1 MKTEKEKAI
10 QNLMKIM
17 PDHTETAFTVK
28 QEGDDSGSQLCVYV
42 ERTETGAEVC
52 ENIPT
57 PFEGWRVVHVW
68 CPNGFIKHILER
80 HKE

>member
-1 MKTEKEKAI
+1 MKTNREQAI
-10 QNLMKIM
+10 EMLMKTM
-17 PDHTETAFTVK
+17 TDLTESAFVVK
-28 QEGDDSGSQLCVYV
+28 QEGDDSGSYLCAYV

-52 ENIPT
+52 ERIPT

-80 HKE
+80 HRE

>member
-1 MKTEKEKAI
+1 MKTEREQAI

-17 PDHTETAFTVK
+17 LDHTETAFTVK
-28 QEGDDSGSQLCVYV
+28 QEGDDSGSYLCVYV

-52 ENIPT
+52 KTIPT
-57 PFEGWRVVHVW
+57 PLRDGESCMW
-68 CPNGFIKHILER
+68 CPDGFIKHILER